1 MINFQYFPRSE
12 RIPSH
17 LEDVVRVFE
26 GKAGRISSARQKSLF
41 SNQVLARLRSDLRT
55 LGFRVEVDKTRRG
68 RISVPVLFGRN
79 GKSTKSFD
87 ADAWN
92 ETTKTVVEIEAGRAV
107 SNNQFLKDM
116 FQASMMKDV
125 EFLVIAVRN
134 IYMRSQKDFENVCT
148 FMETM
153 YASSRLRLPLKGILI
168 IGY

>member
-1 MINFQYFPRSE
+1 
-12 RIPSH
+12 
-17 LEDVVRVFE
+17 
-26 GKAGRISSARQKSLF
+26 
-41 SNQVLARLRSDLRT
+41 
-55 LGFRVEVDKTRRG
+55 
-68 RISVPVLFGRN
+68 
-79 GKSTKSFD
+79 
-87 ADAWN
+87 
-92 ETTKTVVEIEAGRAV
+92 
-107 SNNQFLKDM
+107 M